1 MRVLVTG
8 AAGYVGR
15 AVVRELR
22 ARGHR
27 VVALVHRSRAVFP
40 DDVETRR
47 GDLHDP
53 LREAAADID
62 GVVHLAARSTVR
74 DSVTHPTQAWRTNV
88 AGTLNLLDALPA
100 SARLVFA
107 STGSVYGRPAQQPI
121 SETAVVAPLNPYG
134 SSKAAAE
141 QLIDAQAATGALG
154 AVTMRLFNA
163 AGAVDG
169 RADEDPSRIIPR
181 VAAVAAGI
189 EPVVTV
195 NGDGSAVR
203 DFVHVA
209 DIAVAVALGLEA
221 ATPGQHKIY
230 NLGAV
235 PASVADIV
243 DAMVHASGR
252 PVKVEHRPANP
263 HEAPELRADTSRIRA
278 ELGWAPTR
286 TTIDELVA
294 DQWTAVTGSR

>member
-22 ARGHR
+22 ARGHL
-27 VVALVHRSRAVFP
+27 VVALVHRSSATFP
-40 DDVETRR
+40 ADVETRR
-47 GDLHDP
+47 GDLHES
-53 LREAAADID
+53 LRELAADID

-74 DSVTHPTQAWRTNV
+74 DSVTHPTRAWRTNV
-88 AGTLNLLDALPA
+88 AGTLNLLEALPA
-100 SARLVFA
+100 AARLVFA

-121 SETAVVAPLNPYG
+121 SESAAIAPLNPYG

-141 QLIDAQAATGALG
+141 QLIAAQAATGALG
-154 AVTMRLFNA
+154 AVTVRLFNA

-169 RADEDPSRIIPR
+169 RADEDPTRIIPR
-181 VAAVAAGI
+181 VAAVAAGV

-203 DFVHVA
+203 DFVHVC

-243 DAMVHASGR
+243 EAMTRISGQ
-252 PVKVEHRPANP
+252 PVKVEHHPANP

-294 DQWTAVTGSR
+294 DQWTVTDR